1 MPKVKL
7 TESELRKVVAT
18 ILNEQEPPEIPDAA
32 VLGSAYTAL
41 EVLPLGKIIDQSLL
55 CKSLADLCALTGT
68 TISTYNNNNLAYRY
82 GLLTEHALKE
92 FGITG
97 ISAIAW
103 NNENPNAPLNAA
115 KQYLKVRFLS
125 LVTGKAISLSADS
138 QGDPG
143 FNLGPDENTDDLG
156 YIVDPNTPTL
166 VYWPGVFKNY
176 GEPDKKCL
184 QAIKPEVTEFKV
196 IASAEVWNKLDN
208 LSWVNAVIKNW
219 KTLVRQQ
226 NGKGFAYCDQ
236 PEAVQA
242 AQAEIAAEITSTVKQ
257 FNETYKLIDT
267 KAFDAF
273 FVVPLMYPSIWRAV
287 KDDESPLYTPWSMT
301 LSVCNMM
308 NNALS
313 LPGGGAA
320 LAKKLTEASSK
331 GLVGQGAQASVSGF
345 DPRVQNQFLFLR
357 ESARIMVTLP
367 ELRRVIRAAFSTIIS
382 EQRRQRRDNQL
393 LLKESALGTLFTKTR
408 DAVVAGGTAIARVA
422 RSSEEEA
429 AQAASLAK
437 SLAAEGVDAQLAKH
451 YTDLIGVI
459 AGLSDDVRA
468 TVLSNI
474 EENAAKSYQA
484 ILTKLKETFFSP
496 DNTRY
501 TPKSGRTLDQV
512 KAAPCVLKLTAAPGQ
527 SPDILERVRVALN
540 CGAALATAQRADN
553 AADILSYT
561 EELRRI
567 LTVSADDRV
576 KIQGIIDSLS
586 ANNVNVDV
594 NRAARNLFG
603 DDPNTVVSGVINNT
617 SVDEGIPSGQQLT
630 RVAIDPEE
638 LNTAAQN
645 IAIDPRAVTLRT
657 GDFIKFVTVD
667 AQRPGSFIELDPSMR
682 VHLGNKRYLSDV
694 SVDEIKAAK
703 GGAGGIGPD
712 VKKNLIAVRML
723 IDDAITDSAA
733 EFDDQ
738 ERVVT
743 AAQRAVVND
752 ASEGVVRGALT
763 NVRAV
768 LADPAAASRQ
778 FTQGA
783 EAAEGQGLLS
793 RISTLGKFK
802 YDPDTAEDFWAE
814 GLKPEQR
821 VAALA
826 NFAGRIT
833 FFFEKGM
840 PRYVDDYITERLD
853 SLGDRGVV
861 GKGFK
866 YTGKV
871 AQSLLS
877 SGYSRK
883 VTNSLEALAEAMPA
897 LGLDKLARTNWTKM
911 WLTKSIVTALASIV
925 LAKTG
930 AVGPQWEADHPRLA
944 TFANLLLTINN
955 PNMFQLGIFE
965 VTALLFEGSDPTAT
979 FTNADLTAIFDPG
992 VPDLLTNALKSLDVN
1007 TKPDPGSFPSLM
1019 QDASVTTGVN
1029 FDNLIIDTVIVVG
1042 NVIDSIMNAGTDV
1055 GRSVAESAE
1064 ADLASL
1070 SGAVQAQIDNVK
1082 AAAATPAR
1090 GLKSLDVGNENY
1102 KQLEALRLDII
1113 KTMIGKIETFK
1124 KTGTLEFQTLGYQN
1138 LNVDVD
1144 KTETFRSGWDIWYG
1158 VRNANEM
1165 VAMSSVLAGSGP
1177 IGPSGAPAATLDDI
1191 ASILISSGAPI
1202 APNDTETPEIQ
1213 KLNDK
1218 FMKLSAQWQD
1228 LLITQAAQ
1236 EEAASATTSV
1246 APASAKP

>member
-18 ILNEQEPPEIPDAA
+18 ILNEQDPPVLPDAA
-32 VLGSAYTAL
+32 ALGSAYTAL
-41 EVLPLGKIIDQSLL
+41 DVLPLDKIIEQSPL

-68 TISTYNNNNLAYRY
+68 TIISYNTKNLAYRY
-82 GLLTEHALKE
+82 GLLTEYALKE

-103 NNENPNAPLNAA
+103 NDDNPNAPLDAA

-125 LVTGKAISLSADS
+125 LVTGKVISLSADK

-156 YIVDPNTPTL
+156 YIVDPNTDSIA
-166 VYWPGVFKNY
+166 YWPGIFKNY
-176 GEPDKKCL
+176 GEDDKKCL
-184 QAIKPEVTEFKV
+184 QAIKPEVTELKV

-208 LSWVNAVIKNW
+208 QAWVNEVIKNW
-219 KTLVRQQ
+219 KTLVRQAD
-226 NGKGFAYCDQ
+226 GKGFAYCNQ
-236 PEAVQA
+236 PEAEQA
-242 AQAEIAAEITSTVKQ
+242 AQAEIAAEISSTVEQ
-257 FNETYKLIDT
+257 FNATYQLIDT
-267 KAFDAF
+267 AAFDAF

-287 KDDESPLYTPWSMT
+287 KDDTSPLYTPWSMT

-331 GLVGQGAQASVSGF
+331 GLEGQGAQASVSGF

-474 EENAAKSYQA
+474 EKNAAEAYQA

-496 DNTRY
+496 DNTSF
-501 TPKSGRTLDQV
+501 TPRAGRTLDQV
-512 KAAPCVLKLTAAPGQ
+512 KAAPCVLKLSAAPGQ

-561 EELRRI
+561 AELRRI

-603 DDPNTVVSGVINNT
+603 DDPNTVVNGVINNT
-617 SVDEGIPSGQQLT
+617 SVNEGIPSGQLLT
-630 RVAIDPEE
+630 RVAIDPEK
-638 LNTAAQN
+638 LDTAAQN
-645 IAIDPRAVTLRT
+645 IAIDPRAVALRT

-694 SVDEIKAAK
+694 SVDVIKAAK
-703 GGAGGIGPD
+703 GGAGGIGSD
-712 VKKNLIAVRML
+712 VKKNLIAVRLL

-738 ERVVT
+738 ARVVA

-763 NVRAV
+763 NVRAMIG
-768 LADPAAASRQ
+768 DPTAATRQ

-802 YDPDTAEDFWAE
+802 YDPDTADDFWSGSLTSGE
-814 GLKPEQR
+814 R

-833 FFFEKGM
+833 FFFEKGL
-840 PRYVDDYITERLD
+840 PRYVDTYITELLD

-866 YTGKV
+866 YTGKA

-955 PNMFQLGIFE
+955 PNMFQFGIFE
-965 VTALLFEGSDPTAT
+965 VAALLFEGSDPTAT
-979 FTNADLTAIFDPG
+979 FTNDDLEAIFDPG

-1019 QDASVTTGVN
+1019 KDASVTTGFN
-1029 FDNLIIDTVIVVG
+1029 FDNLIIDTVRVVG
-1042 NVIDSIMNAGTDV
+1042 NVFDSIMNAGTDV

-1070 SGAVQAQIDNVK
+1070 SGAVQVQIDNVK
-1082 AAAATPAR
+1082 AAAAEPAR
-1090 GLKSLDVGNENY
+1090 GLSLDVGNENY

-1124 KTGTLEFQTLGYQN
+1124 KTGTLDFQTLGYQN

-1236 EEAASATTSV
+1236 EEAASATTTG
-1246 APASAKP
+1246 APTPAKP